1 MPTHKTLGKND
12 ETKNDIVESKP
23 CFGKE
28 GQIRQEH
35 LRESH
40 SQIDVRATQTS
51 GQS

>member
-12 ETKNDIVESKP
+12 ETKNDMIESKP
-23 CFGKE
+23 GFGKE

-35 LRESH
+35 LHESH
-40 SQIDVRATQTS
+40 SQMDVRATQTY